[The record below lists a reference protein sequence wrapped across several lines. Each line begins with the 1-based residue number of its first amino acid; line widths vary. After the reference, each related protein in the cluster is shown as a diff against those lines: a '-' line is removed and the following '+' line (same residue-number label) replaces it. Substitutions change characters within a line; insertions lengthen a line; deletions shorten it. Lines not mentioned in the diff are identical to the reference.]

1 MKLDLLWTVLGML
14 AVTYSVRVSFLGFGQ
29 RVRFPAWLQRSLHY
43 VPAAVLTALVAPMTL
58 APQGTLDVS
67 LSNAYLPGVL
77 ATGLAAWWT
86 RHTLGAIVC
95 GFVVY
100 AGWRWLS

>member
-14 AVTYSVRVSFLGFGQ
+14 AVTYSVRVSFLGVGR
-29 RVRFPAWLQRSLHY
+29 RVRCPAWLRRSLHY

-58 APQGTLDVS
+58 APQGALDVS

-77 ATGLAAWWT
+77 ATGLAAWGT
-86 RHTLGAIVC
+86 RHTPGAIVC

>member
-14 AVTYSVRVSFLGFGQ
+14 AVTYSVRVSFG
-29 RVRFPAWLQRSLHY
+29 VWPATALSGVVAAQLHY

-58 APQGTLDVS
+58 APQGALDVP
-67 LSNAYLPGVL
+67 LSNAYLPACWPPGWRR
-77 ATGLAAWWT
+77 GGRGT
-86 RHTLGAIVC
+86 RWGAIVC